1 MSICL
6 YVGVDLGLNNFVVCT
21 VNDQGKQISGSSK
34 FSNDLVGAERFVDN
48 LLDVARS
55 AGAKQLKIG
64 MEATNLYWW
73 HLHEY
78 LVQNDELQSLEME
91 VYVLNPSLVD
101 GFKRAYTKLPKTD
114 AVDAWVIA
122 DRLRFGGLRP
132 TPPQDPRYAALQRL
146 TRFRYHLV
154 QDITREK
161 NRALGIIFMKFA
173 SMADGKQNPFSDT
186 FGKAATSVL
195 SELAPDEIAEQP
207 IEDLAQF
214 IAERSNNRL
223 RNPNELA
230 QELRK
235 LARRSY
241 RLNPHMEDAI
251 DVTLSMMLGNI
262 QFLEKQLKELDKV
275 IARHL
280 AAIPQTLDTI
290 PGIGPV
296 ITAGIVAE
304 IGDISRFN
312 NQAALAKFAGLTWSV
327 HQSSS
332 FRADETKLTKAGN
345 YYLRYYL
352 IEAANSLRVHNKE
365 YAEFCRRK
373 YREATKHHHKRGLVL
388 SARKFVRLVFVL
400 LSKGQIY
407 NARKV
412 VS

>member
-1 MSICL
+1 MSNCL

-21 VNDQGKQISGSSK
+21 VDDQGKQVSGK
-34 FSNDLVGAERFVDN
+34 ATFSNDLVGAERFVDK
-48 LLDVARS
+48 LLDIA
-55 AGAKQLKIG
+55 QLTETQQIKIG

-78 LVQNDELQSLEME
+78 LVHNDELQPFETE
-91 VYVLNPSLVD
+91 IYVLNPSLVD
-101 GFKRAYTKLPKTD
+101 GFKKAYTKLPKTD
-114 AVDAWVIA
+114 AIDAWVIA

-146 TRFRYHLV
+146 TRFRYNLV

-161 NRALGIIFMKFA
+161 NRALGIIFLKFSLLA
-173 SMADGKQNPFSDT
+173 NEEQNPFSNT

-195 SELAPDEIAEQP
+195 SELTLDEIAERP
-207 IEDLAQF
+207 LEDLAQF
-214 IAERSNNRL
+214 IAEHGNNRL
-223 RNPNELA
+223 RDPNELA
-230 QELRK
+230 QK
-235 LARRSY
+235 LKNLAKRSY
-241 RLNPHMEDAI
+241 RLNPDMEDAI
-251 DVTLSMMLGNI
+251 DVTLSMMLSNI
-262 QFLEKQLKELDKV
+262 QFLQKQLKELDKV

-280 AAIPQTLDTI
+280 AAIPQTLDTV

-296 ITAGIVAE
+296 IAAGIVAE
-304 IGDISRFN
+304 VGDISRFE

-327 HQSSS
+327 HQSSG
-332 FRADETKLTKAGN
+332 FRADDTKLTKSGN

-365 YAEFCRRK
+365 YAEFYRKK

-388 SARKFVRLVFVL
+388 SARKFIRLVFAL

-407 NARKV
+407 NVRKV